1 MTSEFMHGMAQIL
14 IIVLA
19 ITIGFICGADYQK
32 KSAEQKAALPSVCP
46 CSCVELDNARHAL
59 DICLHGLE

>member
-1 MTSEFMHGMAQIL
+1 MTSEFMKGVLHILVVFMA
-14 IIVLA
+14 
-19 ITIGFICGADYQK
+19 IGIGISFGIHHQK
-32 KSAEQKAALPSVCP
+32 QQQQKAALPSVCP